1 MPTKTE
7 IDTKKQIKPKAI
19 NLAFLGIP
27 LPSRKSL
34 TQFPK
39 YLLLKTQ
46 LNNRLEL
53 RKKQA
58 AATIIKGVVGRPG
71 TINAINPIT
80 VNNSPRASHRTRIKG
95 LDFISSS
102 DDCIYSIF

>member
-7 IDTKKQIKPKAI
+7 IDTNNQIKPKAI
-19 NLAFLGIP
+19 NLASLGIP

-34 TQFPK
+34 TYFPK
-39 YLLLKTQ
+39 YLLFKTQ

-53 RKKQA
+53 REKQA
-58 AATIIKGVVGRPG
+58 AAIIIKRVVCKPG
-71 TINAINPIT
+71 TINPINPIT
-80 VNNSPRASHRTRIKG
+80 VNNSPRASHRIRIKG

-102 DDCIYSIF
+102 VDCVYSIF